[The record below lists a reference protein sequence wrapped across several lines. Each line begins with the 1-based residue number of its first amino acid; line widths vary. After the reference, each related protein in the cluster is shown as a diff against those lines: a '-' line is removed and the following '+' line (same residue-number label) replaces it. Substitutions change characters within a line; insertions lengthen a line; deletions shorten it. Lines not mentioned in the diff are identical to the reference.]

1 MDGIGIALDGI
12 TGAWLRV
19 TNLLGVIQ
27 TTLNRQAAGG
37 ILEWPSNI
45 PSSEIWV
52 QLIED
57 KGGTATKLL
66 LKFLNVKRA
75 DSVYHTVL
83 VGMLDRHK
91 DCYEHLSEA
100 FHQLYKQYSEINRC
114 GSCVFAPWVQR
125 LPSTYVAREGDMFPM
140 LLTDRVQ
147 QALRKLQRRA
157 PRSQALSQM
166 GEA

>member
-57 KGGTATKLL
+57 KGGSATKLL

-91 DCYEHLSEA
+91 DYYEHLSEA
-100 FHQLYKQYSEINRC
+100 FQQLYRQYSEIKVVGASFSSFSCRGRTSSTARC
-114 GSCVFAPWVQR
+114 GLVAPSPEV
-125 LPSTYVAREGDMFPM
+125 
-140 LLTDRVQ
+140 
-147 QALRKLQRRA
+147 RA
-157 PRSQALSQM
+157 HR
-166 GEA
+166 

>member
-1 MDGIGIALDGI
+1 MRINPHASSSLTQPPRPPSLLALKVI
-12 TGAWLRV
+12 TGGGAWLRV

-100 FHQLYKQYSEINRC
+100 FYELYKQYSEINRC

-125 LPSTYVAREGDMFPM
+125 LPSTYVARGTPPP
-140 LLTDRVQ
+140 
-147 QALRKLQRRA
+147 A
-157 PRSQALSQM
+157 PPDS
-166 GEA
+166 